1 MAVIQSEGQL
11 VLVHAGLEGPRST
24 FARRFTTVHDKRDL
38 CSCHETRKPSL
49 APVVGQFST
58 LIGSSLVP
66 YLYLHGSSTARSFLE
81 GATRA
86 RVEVAAPKHAALSR
100 WARDPR
106 PSRRWPGRHPPPS
119 NHVPVAPSHDVNAR
133 VDVADRDAPDFVP
146 IRTSYPS
153 PTRRQ
158 SGWPGR
164 CRRSGEPG
172 AHTGHTQ
179 RVAQIALVVTNQSR
193 QFNEYQARTLLIC
206 AMRSILPAMLGAFRT
221 STRPRAP
228 LGHAR
233 SREARSR
240 WRAGCRGGWS
250 IRYATSRY
258 PDRLPRGWIPGR
270 PRRRAPQSRG
280 RPRARGYRW

>member
-24 FARRFTTVHDKRDL
+24 FARRFTTVHDKRDV

-81 GATRA
+81 GATGA

-106 PSRRWPGRHPPPS
+106 PSRLWPGRHPPPS
-119 NHVPVAPSHDVNAR
+119 NHMPVAPVAPSHEVNAR

-193 QFNEYQARTLLIC
+193 H
-206 AMRSILPAMLGAFRT
+206 GAWGMGHG
-221 STRPRAP
+221 SWGMGHGVQGKGDDGKPRA
-228 LGHAR
+228 
-233 SREARSR
+233 
-240 WRAGCRGGWS
+240 
-250 IRYATSRY
+250 T
-258 PDRLPRGWIPGR
+258 
-270 PRRRAPQSRG
+270 
-280 RPRARGYRW
+280 YRQGIVMPSSSSCEGSTITQR

>member
-1 MAVIQSEGQL
+1 MRNTWESCFLFFLEVCGNSNFPRSFMTDQSEGQL

-24 FARRFTTVHDKRDL
+24 FARRFTTVHDKRDV

-119 NHVPVAPSHDVNAR
+119 NHVLISTDVRSHG
-133 VDVADRDAPDFVP
+133 
-146 IRTSYPS
+146 
-153 PTRRQ
+153 PTLSLALRASLVRQ
-158 SGWPGR
+158 
-164 CRRSGEPG
+164 G
-172 AHTGHTQ
+172 A
-179 RVAQIALVVTNQSR
+179 
-193 QFNEYQARTLLIC
+193 
-206 AMRSILPAMLGAFRT
+206 
-221 STRPRAP
+221 
-228 LGHAR
+228 
-233 SREARSR
+233 
-240 WRAGCRGGWS
+240 
-250 IRYATSRY
+250 
-258 PDRLPRGWIPGR
+258 
-270 PRRRAPQSRG
+270 
-280 RPRARGYRW
+280 

>member
-119 NHVPVAPSHDVNAR
+119 NHVPVAPCHDVNAR
-133 VDVADRDAPDFVP
+133 VDVADRDAPGFVP
-146 IRTSYPS
+146 IPDATSV
-153 PTRRQ
+153 
-158 SGWPGR
+158 GM
-164 CRRSGEPG
+164 
-172 AHTGHTQ
+172 
-179 RVAQIALVVTNQSR
+179 
-193 QFNEYQARTLLIC
+193 ARTLPALGRAVGTHRPHTTCC
-206 AMRSILPAMLGAFRT
+206 ANRSCWYQPITSIQRVPCELG
-221 STRPRAP
+221 
-228 LGHAR
+228 L
-233 SREARSR
+233 
-240 WRAGCRGGWS
+240 
-250 IRYATSRY
+250 
-258 PDRLPRGWIPGR
+258 
-270 PRRRAPQSRG
+270 
-280 RPRARGYRW
+280 